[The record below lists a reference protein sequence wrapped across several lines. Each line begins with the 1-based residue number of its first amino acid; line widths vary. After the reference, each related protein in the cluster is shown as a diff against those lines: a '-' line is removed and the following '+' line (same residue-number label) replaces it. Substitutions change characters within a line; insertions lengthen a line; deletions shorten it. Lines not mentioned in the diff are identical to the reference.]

1 MRMPMIRSRTPPATV
16 VRESLAA
23 FCAQS
28 PKRISLDTLG
38 GPPHVPRMTGRP
50 GRKGSAKRGEQRVA
64 RNARSKAHIN
74 LAKALAAVFSAGIY
88 TKDDLQAAVC
98 TFVAEMKEG
107 GDTGEAVVRAAQ
119 GLVNEVGSRFPSS
132 ERTQI
137 LLADMVTWCL
147 AEYYRESA

>member
-1 MRMPMIRSRTPPATV
+1 
-16 VRESLAA
+16 
-23 FCAQS
+23 
-28 PKRISLDTLG
+28 
-38 GPPHVPRMTGRP
+38 MTGRP
-50 GRKGSAKRGEQRVA
+50 DRKGGAKRAEQRVA
-64 RNARSKAHIN
+64 RNARSNAHIN
-74 LAKALAAVFSAGIY
+74 LAKALAAVFSAGLY

-107 GDTGEAVVRAAQ
+107 GESGEAVVRAAQ

-147 AEYYRESA
+147 AEFYRESA